1 MATKTKQ
8 PPAIA
13 TLPTADQPETFAFV
27 VQHTPL
33 LHDGVLHLPG
43 DAVELTEAQALRQ
56 GANVAPAPTPEDAKE

>member
-1 MATKTKQ
+1 MATKS
-8 PPAIA
+8 IA
-13 TLPTADQPETFAFV
+13 TQSPASQPAVAPPETFAFV

-56 GANVAPAPTPEDAKE
+56 GANVSPAPTPEDAKE

>member
-1 MATKTKQ
+1 MATKSNPKT
-8 PPAIA
+8 
-13 TLPTADQPETFAFV
+13 TLTTAQPETLDCV